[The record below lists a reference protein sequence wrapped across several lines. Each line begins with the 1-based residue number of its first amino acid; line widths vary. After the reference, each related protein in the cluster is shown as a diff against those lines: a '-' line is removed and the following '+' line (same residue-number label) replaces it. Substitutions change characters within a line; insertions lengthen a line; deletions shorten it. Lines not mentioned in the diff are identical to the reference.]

1 VFEKEKAL
9 KIIFPLSSIIEI
21 EVSVNISSQ
30 NLSDN
35 SEWQARHIDI

>member
-1 VFEKEKAL
+1 MNRITLSNNDCNQETTSAL
-9 KIIFPLSSIIEI
+9 D
-21 EVSVNISSQ
+21 VSVNISSQ